1 MIRSTYTLK
10 RTACQILLTPP
21 TRLYPFPSFILPKMD
36 GKPLSTLPPVA
47 ATSSTPDDT
56 KASEADHSSV
66 KITGHYQ
73 YTSPPLNS
81 SDLDQSPLIQ
91 FNKWLAAA
99 SDPNAPTPVR
109 EPEAVAISTVS
120 PSFVPS
126 SRFVLLRGVDDRGF
140 VFFTNYKSRKSVEL
154 DQNPNISMVF
164 YWKEVARSV
173 RIIGKA
179 EKVESEVSDEYFNGR
194 PRGSQIGA
202 WASEQ
207 SKVIGDNTLKERVE
221 EFEKKFEGGD
231 VPRPEHW
238 GGWRIIPR

>member
-1 MIRSTYTLK
+1 M
-10 RTACQILLTPP
+10 
-21 TRLYPFPSFILPKMD
+21 
-36 GKPLSTLPPVA
+36 
-47 ATSSTPDDT
+47 
-56 KASEADHSSV
+56 
-66 KITGHYQ
+66 
-73 YTSPPLNS
+73 
-81 SDLDQSPLIQ
+81 IQ

-99 SDPNAPTPVR
+99 SDPNAETPVR
-109 EPEAVAISTVS
+109 EPEAMAISTVS
-120 PSFVPS
+120 PSGVPS

-140 VFFTNYKSRKSVEL
+140 VFFTNYNSRKSVEI
-154 DQNPNISMVF
+154 DNNPNMAIVF

-179 EKVESEVSDEYFNGR
+179 EKVEKEVSDEYFNGR

-207 SKVIGDNTLKERVE
+207 SKVIGDNTLLERVA

-238 GGWRIIPR
+238 GGWRIIPRYVSFLRDMKIADRCSEVEFWAGHTSRLHDRFRYLIQEDGKWKIDRLAS